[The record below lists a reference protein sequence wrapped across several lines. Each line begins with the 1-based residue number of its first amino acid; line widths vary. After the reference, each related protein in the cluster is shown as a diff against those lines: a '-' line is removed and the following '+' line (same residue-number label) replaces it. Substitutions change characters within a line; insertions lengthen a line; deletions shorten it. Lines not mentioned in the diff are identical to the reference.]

1 MILCNIKCLTPRFI
15 LALGYVLLVSI
26 PLQLVVIHESIA
38 APAGMGGGMGSVC
51 PPACPPN
58 PANCDANLVI
68 TPTQSLQFG
77 TMAAPVAGTVT
88 VDTLGIRTST
98 GGVVLIT
105 GGAVTP
111 ASFSMSTTP
120 YNCSGRSL
128 VIVTVASP
136 ATLNGPGAPMSVDS
150 FVTTPVAGDAFDPL
164 TPLTVGGTLHV
175 GTLQTPGTYTG
186 MINVTITFQ

>member
-1 MILCNIKCLTPRFI
+1 MIPCTIKRLTQRFI
-15 LALGYVLLVSI
+15 QALGYILLTSMPMLLVMI
-26 PLQLVVIHESIA
+26 PDSIA
-38 APAGMGGGMGSVC
+38 APAGMGGGMGPVC

-58 PANCDANLVI
+58 PANCDTNLII

-88 VDTLGIRTST
+88 VDTLGVRTST
-98 GGVVLIT
+98 GGVVLIS
-105 GGAVTP
+105 GGTVTP

-120 YNCSGRSL
+120 YNCSGRNL

-136 ATLNGPGAPMSVDS
+136 ATLNGPGTPMTVDS
-150 FVTTPVAGDAFDPL
+150 FVTTPIAGDAFDPL

-175 GTLQTPGTYTG
+175 GTLQTPGTYAG
-186 MINVTITFQ
+186 MINVTVTFQ